1 MANLKD
7 MKTEDILK
15 EVMEKREAL
24 RAFRFG
30 EAGTRTRNVR
40 EGRTLRKD
48 IARLLT
54 EVRARSIASQRSK
67 E

>member
-30 EAGTRTRNVR
+30 EAGTRTRDVR